1 MKWCSRSRQREQLP
15 SCTHS
20 IVCFPI
26 FLRDS
31 IIDIVIV
38 TCYTVGSMHGNAQSS
53 ERRVLD
59 RCINP
64 QYAWHSV
71 TVVVLLLPLY
81 SSFSVSPP
89 PSLPPKQIIK
99 LKEKGHRYVMSSV

>member
-1 MKWCSRSRQREQLP
+1 MVLKEQ
-15 SCTHS
+15 TEGTT
-20 IVCFPI
+20 PI
-26 FLRDS
+26 LHTQHCLFSHISEGQHYRH
-31 IIDIVIV
+31 
-38 TCYTVGSMHGNAQSS
+38 CYTVGSMHGNAQSS

-89 PSLPPKQIIK
+89 PRLPPKQIIK